1 MRILGLT
8 AFTFQGKLRDL
19 LSISSNHLG
28 IALGD
33 WHPGHIRTFPPQKIR
48 PLDQKAGTK
57 KTGPCGVA
65 SQIFPAKPKQLSPP
79 PVEMGVKSLMVKV
92 MSKEELCP
100 VVTGAAQNSQAS
112 ARRDEEPD
120 LLGGLSV
127 HFDVQKWRIQL
138 TPVVWHAKWYH
149 EIVDIH
155 VTILML
161 WTTNVG
167 YPIVN
172 VATA

>member
-33 WHPGHIRTFPPQKIR
+33 WHPGHIPHLPSAENQAIGSKSWH
-48 PLDQKAGTK
+48 Q

-100 VVTGAAQNSQAS
+100 VVTGAAQNLAS
-112 ARRDEEPD
+112 
-120 LLGGLSV
+120 LC
-127 HFDVQKWRIQL
+127 
-138 TPVVWHAKWYH
+138 
-149 EIVDIH
+149 
-155 VTILML
+155 
-161 WTTNVG
+161 
-167 YPIVN
+167 
-172 VATA
+172 AT